1 MFWGRVDKMKKMKW
15 MEEDG
20 EDENRAGCVVE
31 RCRDCTFCNF
41 SRWRVILAWKMTL
54 IDEIGS

>member
-20 EDENRAGCVVE
+20 EDENRAGCVLLSNAVGIALSVTSHDGE
-31 RCRDCTFCNF
+31 
-41 SRWRVILAWKMTL
+41 
-54 IDEIGS
+54 

>member
-1 MFWGRVDKMKKMKW
+1 MKKMKW

-20 EDENRAGCVVE
+20 EDENRAGCVIVE
-31 RCRDCTFCNF
+31 RSRDCTFCNF